1 MKTPRAAKSKP
12 QSPIPNLGP
21 IETVPTALL
30 KSYGQNA
37 RKHSERQVAL
47 IAQSLE
53 AFGFNN
59 PIIAEEDGTII
70 AGHGR
75 WEAAKQLKLEHVPV
89 LRVRHLTPDKVRA
102 YRLADN
108 RLAELAGWDE
118 EMLVVELGELATVD
132 LGFSIETIGW
142 TFPEIDVML
151 DPPEAGGSEGPSDS
165 VDHDIPEL
173 PVKPVSRPG
182 DLWKMGEH
190 RLLVGSSLDPL
201 CYDVLMAG
209 ALATMV
215 FQDAPYNVK
224 INGHVSGLGKVKH
237 AEFAMASGEMSAIQ
251 FREFLA
257 ANLKALSPHLVD
269 GAILAMCMDWR
280 GFMALQLAMEAARLD
295 LINLAVW
302 VKTNAGMGSL
312 LRSQHELVAISKHG
326 KAPHINNVQLGKNK
340 RYRTNVWRYPGVN
353 SFGRGRMGQLEAH
366 PTPKPVPLVADAIR
380 DVSHRGQIVLD
391 TFMGSGTTLLAAE
404 RTGRICYGIDIE
416 PGYVDVSILRWK
428 KLTNEEARL
437 EATGETFEEVRTRRV
452 AETAPTVDN
461 ESATKPLLKIDN
473 KSIALDGDEV
483 A

>member
-1 MKTPRAAKSKP
+1 MMTKPRTTKASKTIGFPK
-12 QSPIPNLGP
+12 LGP

-30 KSYGQNA
+30 KSYAHNA
-37 RKHSERQVAL
+37 RTHTERQVAL
-47 IAQSLE
+47 IAQSFE

-75 WEAAKQLKLEHVPV
+75 WEAAKQLGLEHVPV
-89 LRVRHLTPDKVRA
+89 LRVRHLTPDKIRA

-118 EMLVVELGELATVD
+118 EMLVIELGELTTID
-132 LGFSIETIGW
+132 LDFSIETIGW

-151 DPPEAGGSEGPSDS
+151 DPPKGADADGPSDAIDS
-165 VDHDIPEL
+165 DIPVP
-173 PVKPVSRPG
+173 PVTPVSRLG
-182 DLWKMGEH
+182 DLWQMGEH
-190 RLLVGSSLDPL
+190 RLLVGSSLESSS
-201 CYDVLMAG
+201 YVTLMAG

-237 AEFAMASGEMSAIQ
+237 AEFAMASGELSAVQ

-257 ANLKALSPHLVD
+257 ANMMVLTPHLAD
-269 GAILAMCMDWR
+269 GAILAMCIDWR
-280 GFMALQLAMEAARLD
+280 GFLALQLAIQDTKLD

-312 LRSQHELVAISKHG
+312 LRSQHELVAIAKHG
-326 KAPHINNVQLGKNK
+326 KASHINNVQLGKNK

-353 SFGRGRMGQLEAH
+353 SFGRGRMEQLVAH

-380 DVSHRGQIVLD
+380 DVSNRGQIVLD

-404 RTGRICYGIDIE
+404 RTGRIAYGIDID
-416 PGYVDVSILRWK
+416 PGYVDVSIARWQ
-428 KLTNEEARL
+428 KLTKGEARL
-437 EATGETFEEVRTRRV
+437 EATSETFEDVRVRRL
-452 AETAPTVDN
+452 AERQPPVDD
-461 ESATKPLLKIDN
+461 ESGG
-473 KSIALDGDEV
+473 KSL
-483 A
+483 